1 MPTKPAKIPTS
12 NDKNKTEKGV
22 LSFERNWLI
31 TSLGI
36 LASKLILNVSLVDI
50 RMTPI
55 DELGEKMCRNYT
67 LHKVQL

>member
-22 LSFERNWLI
+22 LSLERNWLI

-55 DELGEKMCRNYT
+55 DELGKRLPELYAA
-67 LHKVQL
+67 

>member
-1 MPTKPAKIPTS
+1 M
-12 NDKNKTEKGV
+12 
-22 LSFERNWLI
+22 ERNWLI

-50 RMTPI
+50 LMTPI

-67 LHKVQL
+67 LHRVQL